1 MAKLLQTNLP
11 FAQGPNVTSETF
23 NQLVRV
29 LEINLGSVDPDNT
42 LQLTTAERDTL
53 NFNIGQIIYNTS
65 TTTLQYWDGSA
76 FQNISSTGAITL
88 NITDGSSS
96 IAIDLFS
103 ETLSLL
109 GGTGLT
115 ATASGNG
122 VTFAIDSTVATL
134 VGSQTLTN
142 KTIDVDNNTLSNI
155 EIDNFKA
162 SAIVTESEGI
172 ASNDNDTSVPTSA
185 AVKDFVDT
193 QITAEDLDV
202 TDGSASIAI
211 DLNSEVLGILGGTG
225 LTSSAS
231 GNNVTLSVDAAQSQ
245 ITTVGTLDSGA
256 ISSGF
261 GAIDIGSSNLTA
273 TGTISLGATSFN
285 DNNITNVG
293 SIALDTITNDGTDIT
308 LDSGGDIILDADGAD
323 ILLKDA
329 GTTFGELTNSSSDFI
344 IKSSVN
350 NKDIIFKGVDDS
362 SAITALTLDMSD
374 AGSATFA
381 SNVTI
386 SGDLTVSGTT
396 TTINTTNLEVKD
408 KNITL
413 NFGAG
418 DTSSNANGAGITIQD
433 AVSASTDAT
442 ILWDSTND
450 EFDFSHKITTPS
462 IQTSGA
468 STIDELTVS
477 NDTNL
482 SGGLDVAGD
491 VTIADKLGHTGDSNT
506 FFRFPSADTVTI
518 ETAGSEAFRVD
529 SSQRVGIG
537 TTSPASALDVRV
549 DQLSLLNLHRPNSSV
564 SAASGLDFSF
574 NTADGTEEM
583 YARIRA
589 DVETNTNS
597 GQGGDLSFHTA
608 NAGTVT
614 EVMRITEDS
623 KVGIGTTAPNEPLT
637 IRGTG
642 TGGSGDLLGLV
653 YNSSADRFV
662 LATEFAANNDGNLQV
677 KKVDGAAGSPKTLMH
692 FDNSGNI
699 GIGTTSPSQELH
711 IQTTNSQVEIVL
723 GSSSQTSSIFNNA
736 NAAFGILDGSSERL
750 RVDSSGNLGIGTT
763 SPSQKLE
770 VAGVIQATANGL
782 SEKHFTLVDSANT
795 SISANIYHDNGIM
808 SIESNNNTAAGQIVF
823 KRRTA
828 TTTVESARFDAS
840 GNLGIGTNAPD
851 QKFHVEFANT
861 DTSFSG
867 GSGGAWGSEGIRIEN
882 TSSTNGTMAMLHL
895 RNNDAD
901 IHIAGIRQGTDDSDL
916 GFFFEGSEKMRLDSD
931 GNLSIGNTTA
941 SARLDI
947 RKDSGYAI
955 RCENASGHYFRVN
968 STGAVEVAGSEVIT
982 ASRNLTNIG
991 TYAGTGDITL
1001 TSGSNQVLLAVTN
1014 GALEITRSAGGPFI
1028 DFKNST
1034 SDDFDSRIMGG
1045 DALIFSTGGN
1055 GSTATALTLGSD
1067 QSATFA
1073 AQLTA
1078 TGKVGIN
1085 TTDPDGQ
1092 GYSFAEDLV
1101 VLGGNSAD
1109 DGVGITL
1116 RGNGKRYGVLAFGD
1130 NSDPN
1135 SGEIFYD
1142 HTANSM
1148 SFRTNDQIV
1157 QTIDSSGNVG
1167 IGTTSPTGKLN
1178 IVSGSSGSYLV
1189 NLDYNDGTD
1198 GGGFF
1203 QSGSVGLSL
1212 FLKNASAT
1220 QTVQIATAGDSY
1232 FNGGDVGIGTSSP
1245 SSALHVKGG
1254 STSTPSDFS
1263 AFISNATLRSV
1274 VNHSNEYGLYMGYAN
1289 SSTDACA
1296 IQAGRS
1302 NGTTD
1307 PLLLNPY
1314 GDNVGIGTTS
1324 PSSKLDVEGTI
1335 ESTANGQSTPQIL
1348 LRDSNSTSST
1358 AKITHDNGVM
1368 TISSGN
1374 NTSTGAL
1381 VFSKENTSGAFESAR
1396 FDTSGNL
1403 GIGTTSPNTPLHVK
1417 TNSSGYALQ
1426 IEENSGGESYQIG
1439 TDSFGG
1445 LVFYNSGTKVAEF
1458 ADANNFQLYHSGAV
1472 KINLNQNDNSFI
1484 NNSFN
1489 FGIGDT
1495 SPLAKLEVAGS
1506 IKATNRS
1513 TGHTGEAGVTLSY
1526 NTSSNIALLE
1536 TWQSKPLVIDTFNYQ
1551 QFNIGNALAMF
1562 IDGTNRNVGI
1572 NTNSPS
1578 SKLDVVGDITASG
1591 SGDKIIAAI
1600 SSDDDGTLFLSGAGS
1615 GKDTHIVFG
1624 NDRDLFISKSSSTTA
1639 TSEGTPVLT
1648 LGSNS
1653 NATFAGV
1660 TTIQTDGGNEQL
1672 VIKRA
1677 SNTNEQLILG
1687 FHSSDYGQIQA
1698 VEQGVAFR
1706 NLALNPNG
1714 GNIGIGTTSPA
1725 QKLHV
1730 IDTSNP
1736 ASPNGS
1742 VVIEGQRD
1750 GTANLLE
1757 LRARDNSSTSS
1768 ALPADQGGIIRMNGF
1783 DGTDFEEMA
1792 FIGYQAEAT
1801 VADGDAPSRLIFGTT
1816 SDGSGATT
1824 EKMRLTSAGRLG
1836 LGTTSP
1842 AVQLDVVGDTRIKAS
1857 STTATALTIKRS
1869 SSSGRAQMA
1878 FTDESDNQ
1886 IFRIGMTGAGSENFS
1901 FFDGS
1906 TTILDLNRSSNA
1918 ANFGGS
1924 VSVPSSGKYLINS
1937 LDLIEY
1943 SSGFRV
1949 GSVADDDESLT
1960 LVGFGGSPNIV
1971 LDDSVIQF
1979 KFSTNEKMR
1988 LASNGALLIG
1998 DTSRTFGENLK
2009 VKNSGSSSNTA
2020 MFEFASTDDRAA
2032 VISKHTGSASSTSRP
2047 HYAFL
2052 NSSNTEV
2059 GSIKCTGSATA
2070 FNTSSDARLKEV
2082 TGHAEGLSIV
2092 QALNPVDFK
2101 WVATGQRDQGLLA
2114 QEVMKYIPNAVTK
2127 NADGYYQMDYTK
2139 LVTPLLKAV
2148 QEQQEQI
2155 ERLEKD
2161 SHTPKGLEDM
2171 DGYKDLLAVIADL
2184 KAEIKELKENK

>member
-11 FAQGPNVTSETF
+11 LAQGDNVSVNTF
-23 NQLVRV
+23 NQLVRI

-172 ASNDNDTSVPTSA
+172 ASNDNDTSLPTSA

-308 LDSGGDIILDADGAD
+308 LDSSGDIILDADGAD

-381 SNVTI
+381 SNVSI

-433 AVSASTDAT
+433 AVNSSTDAT

-468 STIDELTVS
+468 SIIDELTVT

-482 SGGLDVAGD
+482 DGGLDVAGD

-518 ETAGSEAFRVD
+518 ETAGSE
-529 SSQRVGIG
+529 
-537 TTSPASALDVRV
+537 
-549 DQLSLLNLHRPNSSV
+549 
-564 SAASGLDFSF
+564 
-574 NTADGTEEM
+574 
-583 YARIRA
+583 
-589 DVETNTNS
+589 
-597 GQGGDLSFHTA
+597 
-608 NAGTVT
+608 
-614 EVMRITEDS
+614 
-623 KVGIGTTAPNEPLT
+623 
-637 IRGTG
+637 
-642 TGGSGDLLGLV
+642 
-653 YNSSADRFV
+653 
-662 LATEFAANNDGNLQV
+662 
-677 KKVDGAAGSPKTLMH
+677 
-692 FDNSGNI
+692 
-699 GIGTTSPSQELH
+699 
-711 IQTTNSQVEIVL
+711 
-723 GSSSQTSSIFNNA
+723 
-736 NAAFGILDGSSERL
+736 RL
-750 RVDSSGNLGIGTT
+750 RVDSSGNLGVGTNSPSTKLDVSGDIKTSGELQTAAIGFTDGDNAMTIADGGAVTFPQAAVFSSGMSGTLSTAAQPNITSLGTLTTLTVDDITINGSTISDGADLTIDAGGDIILDADGANVTFKDGGTAIGDFSNSSSDFVITSSVQDKDILFKGDDNGGAITALQLDMSDAGTAIFNHDITASGTNFNLGSSSVISRIRTISASGNTETAFDQFSSGAYQERMRLTSTGLGIGTT
-763 SPSQKLE
+763 SPAHKLHIASGATN
-770 VAGVIQATANGL
+770 VGIQTISTDAGAYMGFEDNTTGNTGSNSNVFIGANG
-782 SEKHFTLVDSANT
+782 
-795 SISANIYHDNGIM
+795 
-808 SIESNNNTAAGQIVF
+808 NNFVIHTAAAE
-823 KRRTA
+823 K
-828 TTTVESARFDAS
+828 
-840 GNLGIGTNAPD
+840 
-851 QKFHVEFANT
+851 
-861 DTSFSG
+861 
-867 GSGGAWGSEGIRIEN
+867 
-882 TSSTNGTMAMLHL
+882 L
-895 RNNDAD
+895 R
-901 IHIAGIRQGTDDSDL
+901 
-916 GFFFEGSEKMRLDSD
+916 
-931 GNLSIGNTTA
+931 
-941 SARLDI
+941 
-947 RKDSGYAI
+947 
-955 RCENASGHYFRVN
+955 V
-968 STGAVEVAGSEVIT
+968 
-982 ASRNLTNIG
+982 
-991 TYAGTGDITL
+991 
-1001 TSGSNQVLLAVTN
+1001 
-1014 GALEITRSAGGPFI
+1014 
-1028 DFKNST
+1028 
-1034 SDDFDSRIMGG
+1034 
-1045 DALIFSTGGN
+1045 
-1055 GSTATALTLGSD
+1055 
-1067 QSATFA
+1067 
-1073 AQLTA
+1073 
-1078 TGKVGIN
+1078 
-1085 TTDPDGQ
+1085 
-1092 GYSFAEDLV
+1092 
-1101 VLGGNSAD
+1101 
-1109 DGVGITL
+1109 
-1116 RGNGKRYGVLAFGD
+1116 
-1130 NSDPN
+1130 
-1135 SGEIFYD
+1135 
-1142 HTANSM
+1142 
-1148 SFRTNDQIV
+1148 
-1157 QTIDSSGNVG
+1157 DSSGNVG

-1263 AFISNATLRSV
+1263 DFISNATLRSV

-1324 PSSKLDVEGTI
+1324 PSSTLDV
-1335 ESTANGQSTPQIL
+1335 
-1348 LRDSNSTSST
+1348 R
-1358 AKITHDNGVM
+1358 
-1368 TISSGN
+1368 
-1374 NTSTGAL
+1374 
-1381 VFSKENTSGAFESAR
+1381 
-1396 FDTSGNL
+1396 
-1403 GIGTTSPNTPLHVK
+1403 GI
-1417 TNSSGYALQ
+1417 
-1426 IEENSGGESYQIG
+1426 
-1439 TDSFGG
+1439 
-1445 LVFYNSGTKVAEF
+1445 
-1458 ADANNFQLYHSGAV
+1458 
-1472 KINLNQNDNSFI
+1472 
-1484 NNSFN
+1484 
-1489 FGIGDT
+1489 
-1495 SPLAKLEVAGS
+1495 
-1506 IKATNRS
+1506 
-1513 TGHTGEAGVTLSY
+1513 
-1526 NTSSNIALLE
+1526 
-1536 TWQSKPLVIDTFNYQ
+1536 
-1551 QFNIGNALAMF
+1551 
-1562 IDGTNRNVGI
+1562 
-1572 NTNSPS
+1572 
-1578 SKLDVVGDITASG
+1578 
-1591 SGDKIIAAI
+1591 
-1600 SSDDDGTLFLSGAGS
+1600 
-1615 GKDTHIVFG
+1615 
-1624 NDRDLFISKSSSTTA
+1624 
-1639 TSEGTPVLT
+1639 
-1648 LGSNS
+1648 
-1653 NATFAGV
+1653 

-1714 GNIGIGTTSPA
+1714 GDVGIGTSSPSSLLHLVSGNRDLNFVLADSPSTGNAGVQLRAGASDFLGLAAGGGTGVGIVIDSSNNVGIGTSAPYDKLEVAGAVAASGATNANTSQGHVTSIDVASSRSRINAVDWGSAFKPFDIRASEITFGASTGSATERMRIDSSGQVGIGKTPSSANLDIASTGNGIQLSRSGFDTYAFEHSAGVGMAILNVTDSRKEMFFKGDGSIGINTTSPDE
-1725 QKLHV
+1725 KLDV
-1730 IDTSNP
+1730 
-1736 ASPNGS
+1736 
-1742 VVIEGQRD
+1742 EG
-1750 GTANLLE
+1750 NLRLE
-1757 LRARDNSSTSS
+1757 STSS
-1768 ALPADQGGIIRMNGF
+1768 NGTYLALRNSATNG
-1783 DGTDFEEMA
+1783 
-1792 FIGYQAEAT
+1792 
-1801 VADGDAPSRLIFGTT
+1801 R
-1816 SDGSGATT
+1816 
-1824 EKMRLTSAGRLG
+1824 
-1836 LGTTSP
+1836 
-1842 AVQLDVVGDTRIKAS
+1842 
-1857 STTATALTIKRS
+1857 
-1869 SSSGRAQMA
+1869 
-1878 FTDESDNQ
+1878 N
-1886 IFRIGMTGAGSENFS
+1886 FRIGSNFVTGAGELAIY
-1901 FFDGS
+1901 DDTAGAERLR
-1906 TTILDLNRSSNA
+1906 ID
-1918 ANFGGS
+1918 
-1924 VSVPSSGKYLINS
+1924 SSGNVGIGTSSPGARLSVAGMISTNNTIRITGTSGNYQINS
-1937 LDLIEY
+1937 LDVIEY

-1988 LASNGALLIG
+1988 LASTGALLIG

-2009 VKNSGSSSNTA
+2009 VKNSGSSANTA
-2020 MFEFASTDDRAA
+2020 MFVFASTDDRAA

-2052 NSSNTEV
+2052 NSGNTEV

-2092 QALNPVDFK
+2092 QVLNPVDFK

-2114 QEVMKYIPNAVTK
+2114 QEVMEYIPNAVTK
-2127 NADGYYQMDYTK
+2127 NADGYYQMDYSK
-2139 LVTPLLKAV
+2139 LVTPLIKAV

-2155 ERLEKD
+2155 EKLQKD

-2171 DGYKDLLAVIADL
+2171 DGYKELLAVIADL

>member
-1 MAKLLQTNLP
+1 VAKLLQTNLP

-261 GAIDIGSSNLTA
+261 GAIDIGSSALTA
-273 TGTISLGATSFN
+273 GTGTFS
-285 DNNITNVG
+285 
-293 SIALDTITNDGTDIT
+293 
-308 LDSGGDIILDADGAD
+308 
-323 ILLKDA
+323 
-329 GTTFGELTNSSSDFI
+329 
-344 IKSSVN
+344 
-350 NKDIIFKGVDDS
+350 
-362 SAITALTLDMSD
+362 
-374 AGSATFA
+374 

-450 EFDFSHKITTPS
+450 EFDFSHGITLPDNQKIQLGAGNDLQIYHDGNHSYIQDSGTGNLVLKGTEVVIQAGANSESKAIFRDNGAAELYHNDALKLATTSTGATVTGFLIATTAVITDS
-462 IQTSGA
+462 IFPNTSNAAFSIKNSSEGTIA
-468 STIDELTVS
+468 TFNNDLSTSFL
-477 NDTNL
+477 
-482 SGGLDVAGD
+482 GD
-491 VTIADKLGHTGDSNT
+491 VTIPDKIIHSGDTNT
-506 FFRFPSADTVTI
+506 SIRFPSADTVTI
-518 ETAGSEAFRVD
+518 ETAGSERLRVD
-529 SSQRVGIG
+529 SSGLVGIG
-537 TTSPASALDVRV
+537 T
-549 DQLSLLNLHRPNSSV
+549 N
-564 SAASGLDFSF
+564 
-574 NTADGTEEM
+574 
-583 YARIRA
+583 
-589 DVETNTNS
+589 
-597 GQGGDLSFHTA
+597 
-608 NAGTVT
+608 
-614 EVMRITEDS
+614 
-623 KVGIGTTAPNEPLT
+623 
-637 IRGTG
+637 
-642 TGGSGDLLGLV
+642 
-653 YNSSADRFV
+653 
-662 LATEFAANNDGNLQV
+662 
-677 KKVDGAAGSPKTLMH
+677 
-692 FDNSGNI
+692 
-699 GIGTTSPSQELH
+699 SPSQELH

-750 RVDSSGNLGIGTT
+750 RVDSSGNVGIGTT
-763 SPSQKLE
+763 SPSTKLDVSGDIKTSGE
-770 VAGVIQATANGL
+770 LQTAAIGFTDGDNAMTIADGGAVTFPQAAVFSSGMSGTLSTAAQPNITSLGTLTTLTVDDITINGSTISDSGTLTVDSGGDIILDADSDGRVFFFDGGTEYGNVGKSSNDLLLKSAINDGDILFQGKDGSSTITALTLDMSDAGTAIFNHDIKLGDNSKAIFGAGGDLEIYHDGNDSIISDEGTGGIKIFTAGVATSGFYKIGGEELATFEPDGPVTLYHNDVAKLATTSSGVDVTGIVKATANGL

-823 KRRTA
+823 KRRTSS
-828 TTTVESARFDAS
+828 TTIESARFDTS
-840 GNLGIGTNAPD
+840 GNLGIGT
-851 QKFHVEFANT
+851 
-861 DTSFSG
+861 
-867 GSGGAWGSEGIRIEN
+867 
-882 TSSTNGTMAMLHL
+882 SSPAHKL
-895 RNNDAD
+895 
-901 IHIAGIRQGTDDSDL
+901 HIASGATNVGIQTISTDAGAYM
-916 GFFFEGSEKMRLDSD
+916 GFED
-931 GNLSIGNTTA
+931 NTTGNTGSNSNVFIGANGDNFVVFTGA
-941 SARLDI
+941 S
-947 RKDSGYAI
+947 
-955 RCENASGHYFRVN
+955 ERVRIN
-968 STGAVEVAGSEVIT
+968 STGLG
-982 ASRNLTNIG
+982 IG
-991 TYAGTGDITL
+991 TSSPSQLLELSHTSQPVLQLTDAGGT
-1001 TSGSNQVLLAVTN
+1001 NQYGQVFQENGVLHLQARDNT
-1014 GALEITRSAGGPFI
+1014 SAGVIAFQRNAGGSVSESARI
-1028 DFKNST
+1028 DASGNLMVGKTSQSGNATLSIKSPAGGNTGIILCEGDTNDGWGLYAVT
-1034 SDDFDSRIMGG
+1034 SDD
-1045 DALIFSTGGN
+1045 
-1055 GSTATALTLGSD
+1055 
-1067 QSATFA
+1067 
-1073 AQLTA
+1073 
-1078 TGKVGIN
+1078 
-1085 TTDPDGQ
+1085 
-1092 GYSFAEDLV
+1092 
-1101 VLGGNSAD
+1101 
-1109 DGVGITL
+1109 
-1116 RGNGKRYGVLAFGD
+1116 
-1130 NSDPN
+1130 
-1135 SGEIFYD
+1135 
-1142 HTANSM
+1142 
-1148 SFRTNDQIV
+1148 SFRITQYTDANTYSDKFI
-1157 QTIDSSGNVG
+1157 IDSSGNFGLGTTSPSEKLHISGTNSALRIDGGTSYTNTSAIILSNGRAKIDSEIIDGTAQGDTAIKFSTRVSGTLAERMRVNHLGRVG
-1167 IGTTSPTGKLN
+1167 IGTTSPSAPFVVSNGGAAGMEFHPELTTDTNRLTNYDRTASAYMNFKLDALTQQFN
-1178 IVSGSSGSYLV
+1178 ISGSEIMRL
-1189 NLDYNDGTD
+1189 
-1198 GGGFF
+1198 
-1203 QSGSVGLSL
+1203 
-1212 FLKNASAT
+1212 
-1220 QTVQIATAGDSY
+1220 
-1232 FNGGDVGIGTSSP
+1232 
-1245 SSALHVKGG
+1245 
-1254 STSTPSDFS
+1254 TST
-1263 AFISNATLRSV
+1263 
-1274 VNHSNEYGLYMGYAN
+1274 GL
-1289 SSTDACA
+1289 
-1296 IQAGRS
+1296 
-1302 NGTTD
+1302 
-1307 PLLLNPY
+1307 
-1314 GDNVGIGTTS
+1314 GIGTTS

-1484 NNSFN
+1484 NTGFN
-1489 FGIGDT
+1489 FGIGTT
-1495 SPLAKLEVAGS
+1495 SPSV
-1506 IKATNRS
+1506 
-1513 TGHTGEAGVTLSY
+1513 
-1526 NTSSNIALLE
+1526 
-1536 TWQSKPLVIDTFNYQ
+1536 
-1551 QFNIGNALAMF
+1551 
-1562 IDGTNRNVGI
+1562 
-1572 NTNSPS
+1572 
-1578 SKLDVVGDITASG
+1578 KLDVVGDITASG
-1591 SGDKIIAAI
+1591 SGDKIISAI

-1648 LGSNS
+1648 LGSNN
-1653 NATFAGV
+1653 NATFAGTISSGEITSSGSGDQDLIINSTDSSKARV
-1660 TTIQTDGGNEQL
+1660 LLQENGTTKIFIENKANSVSGQFGIYSASASKYALLIDTSGNTSLNGGTLTSGAITIQTDGGNEQL

-1706 NLALNPNG
+1706 DLALNPNG
-1714 GNIGIGTTSPA
+1714 GDVGIGTSSPA

-1757 LRARDNSSTSS
+1757 LRARDNSSASS

-1783 DGTDFEEMA
+1783 DGSDFEEMA

-1937 LDLIEY
+1937 LDVIEY
-1943 SSGFRV
+1943 SSGFRI
-1949 GSVADDDESLT
+1949 GAVADDDESLQ
-1960 LVGFGGSPNIV
+1960 LVGFGGQPTIV

-1988 LASNGALLIG
+1988 IDSDG
-1998 DTSRTFGENLK
+1998 DVLFGVTSDP
-2009 VKNSGSSSNTA
+2009 SSSNAGAAFTA
-2020 MFEFASTDDRAA
+2020 ETGNRMLLKLATTATNLDTLAEIINGNGTVGTIRT
-2032 VISKHTGSASSTSRP
+2032 TGSSTQ
-2047 HYAFL
+2047 
-2052 NSSNTEV
+2052 
-2059 GSIKCTGSATA
+2059 
-2070 FNTSSDARLKEV
+2070 FNTSSDARLKDV
-2082 TGHAEGLSIV
+2082 TGYARGLKVINK
-2092 QALNPVDFK
+2092 LNPVAYNWKADGK
-2101 WVATGQRDQGLLA
+2101 AGEGLIA
-2114 QEVMKYIPNAVTK
+2114 QEVQELVPDAVSGSEK
-2127 NADGYYQMDYTK
+2127 DMYQMDYSK
-2139 LVTPLLKAV
+2139 LVVHLVKGM

-2155 ERLEKD
+2155 EKLQAD